1 MKKYAAF
8 FTTLFCLLLLS
19 GPCQAAAKAKLYL
32 GSVKYDE
39 GAQAL
44 IIPAE
49 TEDLPVHEFW
59 GCRCKKFIVS
69 PDNTHFKAEGGVLFS
84 KDGSTLVFYPALK
97 KARVYRV
104 PGSVKKIAPM
114 AFAYNRDI
122 RQVVLPKGL
131 KTLGGGAFFGCRSL
145 RDVNLHEA
153 VKLKKI
159 TDWSGFS
166 AVSEPQEE
174 PADPSPYYEK
184 VPFGRFNVDWDALY
198 HGTFEG
204 TSISS
209 IRIPDNVEYIS
220 EETFRDSLLR
230 EATFGKSFSG
240 SINTGP
246 RGRTVLLYHLYGLR
260 SVTFRGEDPPYFV
273 EDGILYSKDGS
284 MLVQVLGQAARQEQ
298 ELTIGS
304 SVTQVADG
312 AFYHSRWWLTGITFE
327 GPLTSIGESAFWQ
340 SGIRTFTAKGSIG
353 SIGSAAFRNCF
364 YLKSFTC
371 QGLVG
376 SVGTQAFYDCYRL
389 EQASI
394 GGLLGLVG
402 DKAFAECDALPGG
415 GFSILA
421 PDDTWSK
428 NYFLN

>member
-32 GSVKYDE
+32 GGVKYDE

-49 TEDLPVHEFW
+49 TKDLPVHEFW

-69 PDNTHFKAEGGVLFS
+69 PDNMHFKAEGGVLFS

-204 TSISS
+204 
-209 IRIPDNVEYIS
+209 
-220 EETFRDSLLR
+220 
-230 EATFGKSFSG
+230 
-240 SINTGP
+240 
-246 RGRTVLLYHLYGLR
+246 
-260 SVTFRGEDPPYFV
+260 
-273 EDGILYSKDGS
+273 
-284 MLVQVLGQAARQEQ
+284 
-298 ELTIGS
+298 
-304 SVTQVADG
+304 
-312 AFYHSRWWLTGITFE
+312 
-327 GPLTSIGESAFWQ
+327 PLTSIGESAFWQ